1 MPYVEKPFEL
11 RDAPQRK
18 KVWEQRTTFSISIK
32 NYPVNIQKTMENPP
46 SLIGTST
53 ISMGNFNSELLV
65 DQRVESDG
73 AEFFFM

>member
-1 MPYVEKPFEL
+1 MGTEDYLQHVYKEL
-11 RDAPQRK
+11 PDKHA
-18 KVWEQRTTFSISIK
+18 K
-32 NYPVNIQKTMENPP
+32 NYGESP
-46 SLIGTST
+46 SSIGTST